1 MCSSPRRFLF
11 PARSRPG
18 GACFVLCRRAIA
30 VLSGYE
36 LYILLC
42 CQGDVLSFD
51 FRALHGKIALC
62 CGEVCFF
69 PCSDFAACI
78 FPCDALGA
86 AVGFARAKAEV
97 QGESCGIFQRVLSLA
112 EVFVDEAT
120 GFPCVDG
127 FQAVVF
133 HFAHALQRCG
143 DLLSEAQVFYI
154 VPSFIIRRFPGKF
167 SSCVNTIVHLN
178 VLFVI

>member
-1 MCSSPRRFLF
+1 MRAEGDPD
-11 PARSRPG
+11 AG
-18 GACFVLCRRAIA
+18 GACFVLARRAIA

-42 CQGDVLSFD
+42 CKGDVLSFD
-51 FRALHGKIALC
+51 FGSLHGKVALC
-62 CGEVCFF
+62 CGDVCFF

-78 FPCDALGA
+78 FPCDALRA

-112 EVFVDEAT
+112 EVFMDEAT
-120 GFPCVDG
+120 CLPCVDS
-127 FQAVVF
+127 FQAVVL